1 MSLPV
6 IWLRVDSGS
15 AGLGAAGISYQ
26 GAALGGVC
34 GEPVTPSREGDP
46 QVHEVHSPENNSV
59 GDGGGNGATT
69 SPGGFILNEEER
81 QP

>member
-1 MSLPV
+1 MSQPV
-6 IWLRVDSGS
+6 IWLCVDSGS

-34 GEPVTPSREGDP
+34 GEPVTLSREGDP
-46 QVHEVHSPENNSV
+46 QVHKVHTPENTSL
-59 GDGGGNGATT
+59 GDGGGSGATA
-69 SPGGFILNEEER
+69 SPGGFVPDEEGR